1 MDRTMETPLR
11 YYDLL
16 ESLEKMYEEM
26 DANELLAASYVL
38 GHIQAYFLKKYFKDQ
53 TAIDSKCLVKTL
65 EDAYTNIL
73 EDYLHK
79 QKIERNR
86 KALEEVD

>member
-38 GHIQAYFLKKYFKDQ
+38 GNIQAYFLKKYFKDQ

-65 EDAYTNIL
+65 EDAYTNLL

-79 QKIERNR
+79 EKIERNR